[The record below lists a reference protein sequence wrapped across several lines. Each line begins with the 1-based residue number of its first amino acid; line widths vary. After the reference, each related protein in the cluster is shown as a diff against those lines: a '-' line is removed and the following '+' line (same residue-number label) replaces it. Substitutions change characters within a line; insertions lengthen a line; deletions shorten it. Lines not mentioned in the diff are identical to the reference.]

1 MKNKDIS
8 DIKAFIEQV
17 RDTVMKILKKE
28 KKPDFEMLCI
38 LNEIAGEMGK
48 SEVDNFLL
56 IRVLEHT
63 SEILKNISS
72 IEEDGITGAP
82 AITLYKALNST
93 SALLMLQN
101 YHSNKEVVSWFFSNP
116 NNMKYLQQA
125 IQDLDINMP
134 AWELFS
140 YAEAVYSRQ
149 IFIKLI
155 EQSLR

>member
-1 MKNKDIS
+1 MKTNKDLSGIR
-8 DIKAFIEQV
+8 AFIEQV
-17 RDTVMKILKKE
+17 RDTAINLLERGEKPNSELLNKIAEETGEPEVNKFFLKRIVE
-28 KKPDFEMLCI
+28 HTNEI
-38 LNEIAGEMGK
+38 LN
-48 SEVDNFLL
+48 
-56 IRVLEHT
+56 
-63 SEILKNISS
+63 NISS
-72 IEEDGITGAP
+72 IEEDGLTGAP

-116 NNMKYLQQA
+116 NNVKYLQQA
-125 IQDLDINMP
+125 ITDLDINMP

-140 YAEAVYSRQ
+140 YAEAIYSRQ

>member
-1 MKNKDIS
+1 MKTNKDLSGIR
-8 DIKAFIEQV
+8 AFIEQV
-17 RDTVMKILKKE
+17 RDTAIKWLERGEKPNSELLNKIAEETGEPELNKFFLKRIVE
-28 KKPDFEMLCI
+28 HTTEI
-38 LNEIAGEMGK
+38 LN
-48 SEVDNFLL
+48 
-56 IRVLEHT
+56 
-63 SEILKNISS
+63 NISS
-72 IEEDGITGAP
+72 IEKDGLTGAP

-101 YHSNKEVVSWFFSNP
+101 YHSNKEVFSWFFSNP

-125 IQDLDINMP
+125 IKDLDINMP